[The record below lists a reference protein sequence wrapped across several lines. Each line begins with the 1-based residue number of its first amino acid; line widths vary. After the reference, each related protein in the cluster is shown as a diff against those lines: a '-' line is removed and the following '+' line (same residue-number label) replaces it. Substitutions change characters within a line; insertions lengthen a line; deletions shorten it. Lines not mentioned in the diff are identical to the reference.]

1 MFLPMNTKPRPAGSR
16 WHRFLRHAHGVT
28 RTSSREHASRG
39 YVVREIIFLSLYFF
53 LPLLLATAPRYDQA
67 LRRRCNSIR
76 ERLLRRNRANLAQFV
91 ANPEDGKPREEDAR
105 SQRSHDVR
113 THESVIIRDF
123 WLDARL
129 RSVCARFASS
139 ESVC

>member
-39 YVVREIIFLSLYFF
+39 YVVREIIFLSLYVF
-53 LPLLLATAPRYDQA
+53 LPLLLATALGTIRLFVVDVIRFASGCFVVIAQISRSSSRIQRMA
-67 LRRRCNSIR
+67 SR
-76 ERLLRRNRANLAQFV
+76 ERRT
-91 ANPEDGKPREEDAR
+91 REVKGATN
-105 SQRSHDVR
+105 VR